1 MAKQWFEEYFDEFYL
16 PSHGD
21 GLERAPGEA
30 DFMVR
35 ALGLPAGAAILD
47 LACGHGRH
55 AVELAARGY
64 RVSGLDL
71 SRTLLAKAAE
81 AAHARGVKLEL
92 VEEDMRRIPETWAA
106 RFDGVINVFTAWGY
120 FEKDH
125 ENEQVIE
132 GVARSLKLG
141 GRFLLDVIN
150 REWVIRHFRDT
161 QWSEEADGTLALERV
176 SFNLRKSRSESVRTF
191 ILPDG
196 RRLVRPVYVRLFTL
210 AEVGAMFE
218 RHHLAIRDVY
228 DGWSG
233 EEYTMDSRRMIV
245 VAEREK

>member
-1 MAKQWFEEYFDEFYL
+1 MAKQWFEGYFDEFYL
-16 PSHGD
+16 PCHGD

-30 DFMVR
+30 EFIAQ
-35 ALGLPAGAAILD
+35 ALALPAGSAILD

-64 RVSGLDL
+64 QVTGLDL

-81 AAHARGVKLEL
+81 AAQARGVRLEL

-106 RFDGVINVFTAWGY
+106 RFDGIINVFTAWGY
-120 FEKDH
+120 FDKDSD
-125 ENEQVIE
+125 NEQVIE

-161 QWSEEADGTLALERV
+161 QWSEEADETLALERV
-176 SFNLRKSRSESVRTF
+176 SFNLRKSSSESVRTF

-196 RRLVRPVYVRLFTL
+196 RRLIRPVYVRLFTL

-218 RHHLAIRDVY
+218 RHRLAIRDVHG
-228 DGWSG
+228 GWSG

-245 VAEREK
+245 VAERER